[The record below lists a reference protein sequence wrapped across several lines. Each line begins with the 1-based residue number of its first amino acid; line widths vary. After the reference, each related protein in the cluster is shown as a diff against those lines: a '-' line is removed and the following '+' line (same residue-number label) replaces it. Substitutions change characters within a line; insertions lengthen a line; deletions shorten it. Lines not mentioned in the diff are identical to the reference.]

1 MRHRNKVA
9 IQYGEEGIIHLDNV
23 FRFANFEADR
33 ERYQLRS
40 GSRTIKLER
49 IPIELLFLLL
59 EHRGKLVIR
68 EQIVARLW
76 CDQSFLDTER
86 SINTAV
92 RKVRTALGDD
102 PRQPR
107 FIETDVGKGYRFL
120 APLEQEDPPR
130 EVQSGGRAIPR
141 ADNRE
146 GGEIRL
152 RGFSVEVTGGAP
164 LLTCDVVVSNIPLG
178 RLPLMEPE
186 LPAEVTLP
194 LKPRDRLLLDLHG
207 IRVNLTAKAIQ
218 ALHAFSISVLQS
230 GLRTR
235 MTDSRRLS
243 EVPLEKISLGDAE
256 PETSELP
263 LPPKSHSAEMP

>member
-1 MRHRNKVA
+1 MASNHPVCPV
-9 IQYGEEGIIHLDNV
+9 GV
-23 FRFANFEADR
+23 
-33 ERYQLRS
+33 
-40 GSRTIKLER
+40 
-49 IPIELLFLLL
+49 
-59 EHRGKLVIR
+59 
-68 EQIVARLW
+68 
-76 CDQSFLDTER
+76 
-86 SINTAV
+86 
-92 RKVRTALGDD
+92 
-102 PRQPR
+102 
-107 FIETDVGKGYRFL
+107 VGKGYRFL

-130 EVQSGGRAIPR
+130 EVQSGGRATLR
-141 ADNRE
+141 ADNRD

-152 RGFSVEVTGGAP
+152 RGFLVEVTEGAP

-178 RLPLMEPE
+178 RLPLMELE

>member
-1 MRHRNKVA
+1 
-9 IQYGEEGIIHLDNV
+9 
-23 FRFANFEADR
+23 
-33 ERYQLRS
+33 
-40 GSRTIKLER
+40 
-49 IPIELLFLLL
+49 
-59 EHRGKLVIR
+59 
-68 EQIVARLW
+68 
-76 CDQSFLDTER
+76 
-86 SINTAV
+86 
-92 RKVRTALGDD
+92 
-102 PRQPR
+102 
-107 FIETDVGKGYRFL
+107 
-120 APLEQEDPPR
+120 
-130 EVQSGGRAIPR
+130 
-141 ADNRE
+141 
-146 GGEIRL
+146 
-152 RGFSVEVTGGAP
+152 
-164 LLTCDVVVSNIPLG
+164 
-178 RLPLMEPE
+178 MEPE